1 MTNLNK
7 NKKVI
12 IDFGANKGQNIN
24 YYLLKADIVVCVEA
38 NPKLVKEIQK
48 NFSNHIRNKKLF
60 IENVVVVGEKE
71 GKKESIDFYVHKK
84 LDVLS
89 TLINPNNN
97 QDFFQAKIKSK
108 PILEILEKYLTKN
121 SIFYFAKFDLE
132 GYDAI
137 AINAMLKADFYPI
150 NISTEVHTLESLE
163 AICNSKKYIGF
174 KLQEGNMVSQ
184 YLALP
189 IKTKKGVKL
198 MKFISHS
205 AGPMGED
212 IPSDWLTEK
221 SIRNKLR
228 VEGFGWKDVHATMSP
243 NSNPVE
249 IKYSYLFKVGMKRV
263 PILIY
268 RFLLPFELR
277 DNPTFKRVSR
287 LRIFS
292 FKNKR

>member
-1 MTNLNK
+1 MTNINK

-71 GKKESIDFYVHKK
+71 GKKESIDFYIHKK
-84 LDVLS
+84 MDVLS

-137 AINAMLKADFYPI
+137 AINAMLKADFYPM
-150 NISTEVHTLESLE
+150 NISTEVHALESLE

-174 KLQEGNMVSQ
+174 KLQEGNMVSR
-184 YLALP
+184 YLNLP
-189 IKTKKGVKL
+189 IKTKKSIKL

-249 IKYSYLFKVGMKRV
+249 IKYSYLFKVGMRRL

-268 RFLLPFELR
+268 RFLLPFTLR

>member
-1 MTNLNK
+1 M
-7 NKKVI
+7 
-12 IDFGANKGQNIN
+12 
-24 YYLLKADIVVCVEA
+24 
-38 NPKLVKEIQK
+38 
-48 NFSNHIRNKKLF
+48 
-60 IENVVVVGEKE
+60 
-71 GKKESIDFYVHKK
+71 
-84 LDVLS
+84 DVLS

-184 YLALP
+184 YLNLP
-189 IKTKKGVKL
+189 IKTKKGIKL

-268 RFLLPFELR
+268 RFLLPFKLR
-277 DNPTFKRVSR
+277 DNPTFKRVNR